1 MHIFRQEY
9 AQQNPYMYQPQAFYP
24 QNLSYPTDPQN
35 PQQHMFQQPYQQY
48 QTHMYHPQHQFVH
61 HPQTAY
67 IAQYQ
72 DQNQVKS
79 NASQKDTKF
88 Q

>member
-1 MHIFRQEY
+1 
-9 AQQNPYMYQPQAFYP
+9 MYQPQAFYP

-35 PQQHMFQQPYQQY
+35 PQMFQQPYQQY
-48 QTHMYHPQHQFVH
+48 QTHMYHTQHQFVH

-72 DQNQVKS
+72 DQNQV
-79 NASQKDTKF
+79 NITNLPLF
-88 Q
+88 IRCG

>member
-1 MHIFRQEY
+1 
-9 AQQNPYMYQPQAFYP
+9 MYQPQAFYP

-72 DQNQVKS
+72 DQNQVNVTIHAPEPVGPRTGWSRTVRTYS
-79 NASQKDTKF
+79 N
-88 Q
+88 

>member
-1 MHIFRQEY
+1 
-9 AQQNPYMYQPQAFYP
+9 MYQPQAFYP

-35 PQQHMFQQPYQQY
+35 PQMFQQPYQQY
-48 QTHMYHPQHQFVH
+48 QTHMYAHPQHQFVH

-72 DQNQVKS
+72 DQNQVKY
-79 NASQKDTKF
+79 F
-88 Q
+88 QPTH